1 MAIRSRSA
9 WRSPSS
15 LVAGV
20 CCAIKPDGTAT
31 VSTAPTVTQTIR
43 HVQSKRQIF
52 SISPIPQFVW
62 IAAPPKRADRGH
74 FRNRRM
80 VSELGRDETEEF
92 LKYSSQLVPTWSI
105 HRISNSEVTIR
116 SQRR

>member
-15 LVAGV
+15 LVVGV
-20 CCAIKPDGTAT
+20 CCALKPDGTAT
-31 VSTAPTVTQTIR
+31 VSTAPTVMQTIR
-43 HVQSKRQIF
+43 YLQSKRQIF

-62 IAAPPKRADRGH
+62 IPARKGADEGH

-80 VSELGRDETEEF
+80 VSDLTKHETEEF
-92 LKYSSQLVPTWSI
+92 LKYSSQLVPS
-105 HRISNSEVTIR
+105 SV
-116 SQRR
+116 